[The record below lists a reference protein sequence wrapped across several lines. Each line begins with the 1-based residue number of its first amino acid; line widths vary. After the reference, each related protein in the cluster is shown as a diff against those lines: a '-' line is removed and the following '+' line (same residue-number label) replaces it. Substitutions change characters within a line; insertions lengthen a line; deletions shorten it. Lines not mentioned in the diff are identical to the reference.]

1 MLEYLNVM
9 EWRLIHMLSTPT
21 VARKINNA
29 NFISYAKKA
38 INEEMNSV
46 DTRRTEAVFYSFK
59 FNKLERRK
67 IEEPLEGNEIK
78 IADLSYM
85 PPAEGEKVEIV
96 ESLDMPPLEGDEEEV
111 KSEPEESVAERVKLN
126 PRKRKKTGT
135 GITSLAPNNLLTT
148 LPVLLAQIK
157 AGNNSNKLK
166 NEIRKILYLHY
177 QHNKITKKVY
187 NNLIKSL

>member
-1 MLEYLNVM
+1 MLWSGGFL
-9 EWRLIHMLSTPT
+9 LLPPT

-85 PPAEGEKVEIV
+85 PPAEGDKVEIV
-96 ESLDMPPLEGDEEEV
+96 E
-111 KSEPEESVAERVKLN
+111 
-126 PRKRKKTGT
+126 RKCC
-135 GITSLAPNNLLTT
+135 
-148 LPVLLAQIK
+148 
-157 AGNNSNKLK
+157 
-166 NEIRKILYLHY
+166 
-177 QHNKITKKVY
+177 
-187 NNLIKSL
+187 